1 MESLP
6 VFQVKVNEWTSEKY
20 FDVLG
25 MKIPVFVAPNPK
37 LLSDVI
43 SNFQTRAEDVFVVTY
58 PKSGTIW
65 MQETIWQIYN
75 NGENT
80 SKNIFERVP
89 FLEFSTSPIL
99 GEFADIAK
107 VPSPRLM
114 KSHLS
119 YSIIPKGSSDGAKC
133 KYIYIARNPKDVA
146 VSYFH
151 FTVSLASFGNGYNG
165 PWEIFPMLY
174 CISLTVGWNKW
185 NDHVLGW
192 WKHKDDPNVLFL
204 KYEDLK
210 KDLPSQVRLTANFLN
225 KPLSEDIINRIT
237 EQCSFNGMTKDLSR
251 YMVHVNESQTSIL
264 RKGVVGDWKNSF
276 TPELNER
283 FEKEVLSKIEGTR
296 LEFDFE
302 L

>member
-1 MESLP
+1 
-6 VFQVKVNEWTSEKY
+6 
-20 FDVLG
+20 
-25 MKIPVFVAPNPK
+25 
-37 LLSDVI
+37 
-43 SNFQTRAEDVFVVTY
+43 
-58 PKSGTIW
+58 
-65 MQETIWQIYN
+65 MQEIIWQIYN

-165 PWEIFPMLY
+165 PWEIFPSCSSTEMIRFIRSVTFYRLGGGGRLGAKIWGDHMVFRGNRRG
-174 CISLTVGWNKW
+174 ISRRQIV
-185 NDHVLGW
+185 
-192 WKHKDDPNVLFL
+192 
-204 KYEDLK
+204 
-210 KDLPSQVRLTANFLN
+210 
-225 KPLSEDIINRIT
+225 
-237 EQCSFNGMTKDLSR
+237 
-251 YMVHVNESQTSIL
+251 
-264 RKGVVGDWKNSF
+264 
-276 TPELNER
+276 
-283 FEKEVLSKIEGTR
+283 
-296 LEFDFE
+296 
-302 L
+302 

>member
-6 VFQVKVNEWTSEKY
+6 VFQVKVNEWTSAKY

-25 MKIPVFVAPNPK
+25 MKIPTFFTPNPK

-58 PKSGTIW
+58 PKSGTTW
-65 MQETIWQIYN
+65 MQEIIWQIYN
-75 NGENT
+75 NGETT

-89 FLEFSTSPIL
+89 FLEFSTSPRL

-107 VPSPRLM
+107 VPSPRLI
-114 KSHLS
+114 KSHLP
-119 YSIIPKGSSDGAKC
+119 YSIIPKGSSDGTKC

-151 FTVSLASFGNGYNG
+151 FTVSLKSSGNGYNG
-165 PWEIFPMLY
+165 PWEFFSKLFIDGN
-174 CISLTVGWNKW
+174 VGWNKW
-185 NDHVLGW
+185 NDHALGW

-225 KPLSEDIINRIT
+225 KPLSEDIINRIA

-264 RKGVVGDWKNSF
+264 RKGVVGDWKNYF

-283 FEKEVLSKIEGTR
+283 FEKEVLSKIEGTG